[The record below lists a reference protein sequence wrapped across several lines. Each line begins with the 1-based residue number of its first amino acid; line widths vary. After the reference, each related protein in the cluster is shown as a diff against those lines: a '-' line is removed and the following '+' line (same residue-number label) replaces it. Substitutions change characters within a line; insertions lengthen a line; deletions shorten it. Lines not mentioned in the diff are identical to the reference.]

1 MERLASI
8 ILIIGAVLWMISILF
23 MEGRWQTQLLAAAI
37 LIVGIFCA
45 HIWEEVF
52 REKK

>member
-1 MERLASI
+1 MERFASI

-23 MEGRWQTQLLAAAI
+23 MDGRWQTQMLAAAI
-37 LIVGIFCA
+37 LIVGIFFA